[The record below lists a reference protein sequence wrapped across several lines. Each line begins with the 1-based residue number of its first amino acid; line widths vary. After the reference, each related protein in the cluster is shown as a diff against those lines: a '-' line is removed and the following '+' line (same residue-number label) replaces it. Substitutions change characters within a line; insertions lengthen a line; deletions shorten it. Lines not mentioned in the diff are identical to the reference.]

1 MNRGHEKHKMSDGM
15 MREQS
20 PLRRLLVAAAV
31 IAAACVMVFLGAIV
45 MAVVFGA
52 GLLLFI
58 AFYVRLWWI
67 RRRLGLDLRPRH
79 PRRTRGNTLEG
90 EYTVEHENRPSDDPS
105 RKDRT

>member
-1 MNRGHEKHKMSDGM
+1 MNNPAMQEP
-15 MREQS
+15 S
-20 PLRRLLVAAAV
+20 PFRRLLVAVAIIV
-31 IAAACVMVFLGAIV
+31 AACIMVFLGAIV

-79 PRRTRGNTLEG
+79 PRRTGGSTIEG
-90 EYTVEHENRPSDDPS
+90 EYTVERDASSHRDD
-105 RKDRT
+105 KD